1 MDILVPIS
9 RKNAANCDKQ
19 CELQNPRVIR
29 FSNAIGALGQTPK
42 ASLLQ
47 SYWLLHTKMWLNSGS
62 LIEREY
68 DIFQSNEA
76 VTVSDGDFGGSW
88 TMASIE
94 TPVFN
99 NNLKLKSSWITRWT

>member
-1 MDILVPIS
+1 
-9 RKNAANCDKQ
+9 
-19 CELQNPRVIR
+19 
-29 FSNAIGALGQTPK
+29 
-42 ASLLQ
+42 
-47 SYWLLHTKMWLNSGS
+47 MWLNSGS

-68 DIFQSNEA
+68 DIFRSNEA
-76 VTVSDGDFGGSW
+76 VIVSDGDFGGSR